1 MAVQKSRNHA
11 VAHGIN
17 RYGRSKSSSHSY
29 RFTKLGANNKSKY
42 KPAAKKVVKG
52 REKAWYTAEDVK
64 KPKFSRKAHHK
75 ATRLRKTITPGTVLI
90 VLAGR
95 FRGKRVVFLKQ
106 LESGLLLVT
115 GPFKINGV
123 PLRRLNQRYVIATST
138 KLDVS
143 KVDTKTIN
151 DALFA
156 KPKQAATK
164 KEGEAFFEEK
174 KEQKNPNTEARKAAQ
189 SGVDKAVLAVV
200 KATPQLR
207 HYLNA
212 KFSLT
217 NGQKPHE
224 LKF

>member
-1 MAVQKSRNHA
+1 MAVLKSRNPE
-11 VAHGIN
+11 VIRGVN
-17 RYGRSKSSSHSY
+17 RYGRSKSSRHSY

-42 KPAAKKVVKG
+42 KPAEKKKRVG
-52 REKAWYTAEDVK
+52 REKAWYNADDVK
-64 KPKFSRKAHHK
+64 NPKFSRKSRHSPTK
-75 ATRLRKTITPGTVLI
+75 LRKNITPGTVLI

-138 KLDVS
+138 KLDIS
-143 KVDTKTIN
+143 KVDSKSIN
-151 DALFA
+151 DTLFA
-156 KPKQAATK
+156 KPKQAHTK

-174 KEQKNPNTEARKAAQ
+174 KEQKNPNTEARKSAQ
-189 SGVDKAVLAVV
+189 SGVDKAVLAIV

-207 HYLNA
+207 QYLNA